1 VEVFGVRLI
10 GFNAENGRK
19 LLLMLLFVAAFV
31 VLRFTLNGLARL
43 VMAGRHN
50 DRLRFWTHQG
60 INLSLALLL
69 TLGVLSIWFD
79 DPARLTTAVGLVTAG
94 LAFALQKVVTSIAGY
109 FVILRGRTF
118 SVGDR
123 IVMGGVR
130 GDVIALGFIQ
140 TTIMEMGEPP
150 PTQDA
155 PPPVWVRS
163 RQFTGRIVTV
173 TNDKLFEEPVFNY
186 SRDFPYLWEE
196 MTIPI
201 TYKDDRRRA
210 EEILL
215 ETAERHTVKIG
226 EMSREALGKMH
237 ERYDVH
243 ITDLKP
249 KVYMRL
255 TDNWLEL
262 SVRFLATDHGTRELK
277 DAMTRDILAAFDEAG
292 IGIASATFDIV
303 GLPPLRLQNV
313 EETGRQGAE

>member
-1 VEVFGVRLI
+1 LVGV
-10 GFNAENGRK
+10 NAENGRK
-19 LLLMLLFVAAFV
+19 LLLMLLFIAVFIA
-31 VLRFTLNGLARL
+31 LRFTLNGLARL
-43 VMAGRHN
+43 LMRGRHN

-60 INLSLALLL
+60 INLTLALLL
-69 TLGVLSIWFD
+69 IVGIVSIWFD

-94 LAFALQKVVTSIAGY
+94 LAFALQKVVTAIAGY

-173 TNDKLFEEPVFNY
+173 TNDKIFEEPVFNY

-196 MTIPI
+196 MMIPI
-201 TYKDDRRRA
+201 TYKDDRHRA

-215 ETAERHTVKIG
+215 EVAERHTVKIS
-226 EMSREALGKMH
+226 EMSKDALRKMH
-237 ERYDVH
+237 ERYDIH

-249 KVYMRL
+249 KVYYRM

-262 SVRFLATDHGTRELK
+262 SVRFMVGDHGARELK
-277 DAMTRDILAAFDEAG
+277 DAMSRDILNALDEAE

-303 GLPPLRLQNV
+303 GLPPLRL
-313 EETGRQGAE
+313 EKSTGLGQANQQDAPE